1 MMRMFIGSYV
11 ASKPTPKMIKA
22 KTKYNEYRELEKAK
36 LKLELVA
43 LKHNKRND
51 KEVVKQRTD
60 IENKM
65 SVLKNEINELL
76 KDFKR

>member
-1 MMRMFIGSYV
+1 MFIGSYV
-11 ASKPTPKMIKA
+11 AGKPTPKMIKA

-36 LKLELVA
+36 LKLELAA

-51 KEVVKQRTD
+51 KEVVEKRTD